1 MWMPWPALTV
11 CLSHA
16 LKIYN
21 AFPRKQTI
29 QQWLIATRKEKWWKM
44 GSKIHIIVLPS
55 TLHPVACG
63 LRLKNRNLV
72 VLKRTS
78 HMKADKPSY
87 LTDAWLPD
95 DVELFED
102 KGVGLSANV
111 LLDDGNGSVCEW
123 NCWVI
128 SLLAPLVE
136 SLCIVWLCFREDSL
150 DTAWLDTLGGGAGTG
165 FDFPAGNRSWR
176 LLMQLVIEGGNT

>member
-1 MWMPWPALTV
+1 MTYTLQKGKVMEDGIKNTYNCFASHSSSC
-11 CLSHA
+11 CLQ
-16 LKIYN
+16 LKSE
-21 AFPRKQTI
+21 KQK
-29 QQWLIATRKEKWWKM
+29 L
-44 GSKIHIIVLPS
+44 GVFFF
-55 TLHPVACG
+55 
-63 LRLKNRNLV
+63 
-72 VLKRTS
+72 KRTS
-78 HMKADKPSY
+78 HMKAGKPSY

-176 LLMQLVIEGGNT
+176 LLMQLAIVDWKKCYLRYPQQLRIFMII